1 MSMPESSL
9 PAPWVERIW
18 SVMRASYGAAF
29 DRQWETPAGADP
41 QAHVEQLK
49 AYWARELRGY
59 QQNPGAIGHALE
71 HLPEH
76 PPNLVQFKRLLLSTP
91 VMAPKA
97 LPAPKPNPERLAQAM
112 AGLSHAPSELDLDEE
127 MRRTPPMRRWA
138 VRLKRRHEAGEKL
151 PVAHVDMYRR
161 ALRMDLAPAEE
172 YAP

>member
-1 MSMPESSL
+1 MSNPESSL

-18 SVMRASYGAAF
+18 AVMRASYGSAF
-29 DRQWETPAGADP
+29 DRMWEVPAGVDP
-41 QAHVEQLK
+41 AQHVEDLK
-49 AYWARELRGY
+49 AFWARELRGY
-59 QQNPGAIGHALE
+59 QQNPGAIAHALD

-97 LPAPKPNPERLAQAM
+97 LPAPKPDPERLAQAM
-112 AGLSHAPSELDLDEE
+112 AGLSHAPSELELDDE

-151 PVAHVDMYRR
+151 PLAHVEMYRR
-161 ALRMDLAPAEE
+161 ALREPMETAE
-172 YAP
+172 